1 MYVVFQGESTVT
13 EETII
18 KPNPFISLQLHDYIN
33 LPENY
38 NVTITFREWN
48 ETEYWR
54 YGRRFVEDDHKNNIY
69 VRNITTP
76 NVTVSRKEFKPDT
89 EYLVIVS

>member
-1 MYVVFQGESTVT
+1 MYVVFQVESTVM

-48 ETEYWR
+48 ETEFLIYDLSFR
-54 YGRRFVEDDHKNNIY
+54 ENDHKNNIY
-69 VRNITTP
+69 VRGIKTP

-89 EYLVIVS
+89 EYRVLVS

>member
-18 KPNPFISLQLHDYIN
+18 KPDPLISLQLHDYIN

-38 NVTITFREWN
+38 NVNITFREWN
-48 ETEYWR
+48 KTEYWR
-54 YGRRFVEDDHKNNIY
+54 YGLSFQFEDHKNNIY

-89 EYLVIVS
+89 EYIAYVS